1 VRVKITVIVLTFNE
15 SLHLKRC
22 LESVKPF
29 ATEMLVV
36 DSHSTDDTCRIATEL
51 GARVASNPWINYST
65 QFNFGLSL
73 LVSDVDWVFRLDAD
87 EYVTPQLATKLAA
100 LLGEVSRDVDGIYV
114 WRELVFL
121 GKKIQ
126 HGGLFPL
133 KVLRIFRPSLGH
145 CENRWMDE
153 HIVVQGGTTAFDGS
167 IVDHNLQSLTWW
179 TRKHN
184 DYASRE
190 AIDLLNLEYGLI
202 EVSSAHGD
210 SVKGGERTKRFLKEK
225 IYSRL
230 PGGLRAFFYFIYRY
244 IFRLGFLDGRAG
256 TVFCVLQS
264 FWYRY
269 LVDAKVAEI
278 KRLMVTEKIDVRSAI
293 QRETGIRL

>member
-1 VRVKITVIVLTFNE
+1 VKIAVIVLTFNE
-15 SLHLKRC
+15 SLHIRRC
-22 LESVKPF
+22 LESVAPF

-36 DSHSTDDTCRIATEL
+36 DSHSTDDTREIATTK
-51 GARVASNPWINYST
+51 GAKVISNPWTNHAT
-65 QFNFGLSL
+65 QFNFGLG
-73 LVSDVDWVFRLDAD
+73 LVARDVDWVFRLDAD
-87 EYVTPQLATKLAA
+87 EYVTPQLATTLAA
-100 LLGEVSRDVDGIYV
+100 LLGEVSRDVDGIYI

-121 GKKIQ
+121 GRKIQ

-133 KVLRIFRPSLGH
+133 KVLRIFRPSRGS

-153 HIVVQGGTTAFDGS
+153 HIVVQGGTTAFDES

-190 AIDLLNLEYGLI
+190 AIDLLNLEYGFI
-202 EVSSAHGD
+202 EGSSAHVD

-230 PGGLRAFFYFIYRY
+230 PSGLRAFFYFIYRY
-244 IFRLGFLDGRAG
+244 IFRLGFLDGKAG
-256 TVFCVLQS
+256 TVFCVLQA

-278 KRLMVTEKIDVRSAI
+278 KRLMVAEKVDVRSAI

>member
-1 VRVKITVIVLTFNE
+1 MKIAVIVLTFNE
-15 SLHLKRC
+15 SLHIRRC
-22 LESVKPF
+22 LESVAPF
-29 ATEMLVV
+29 VTEVLVV
-36 DSHSTDDTCRIATEL
+36 DSHSTDDTREIAAAM
-51 GARVASNPWINYST
+51 GASVVSNPWTNYAT
-65 QFNFGLSL
+65 QFNFGLG
-73 LVSDVDWVFRLDAD
+73 LVARDVDWVFRLDAD
-87 EYVTPQLATKLAA
+87 EVVTPKLATKLTK
-100 LLGEVSRDVDGIYV
+100 LLSAVSQEIDGIYV

-121 GKKIQ
+121 GRNIQ

-133 KVLRIFRPSLGH
+133 KVLRIFRPSRGY

-153 HIVVQGGTTAFDGS
+153 HIVVQRGTTAFDEC

-190 AIDLLNLEYGLI
+190 AIDLLNLEYGFI
-202 EVSSAHGD
+202 EGGGARLD
-210 SVKGGERTKRFLKEK
+210 SVKGGEGTKRFLKEK

-230 PGGLRAFFYFIYRY
+230 PGGLRALFYFIYRY
-244 IFRLGFLDGRAG
+244 IFRLGFLDGKAG
-256 TVFCVLQS
+256 TVFCVLQA

-278 KRLMVTEKIDVRSAI
+278 KRLMLAEKVDVRSAI

>member
-1 VRVKITVIVLTFNE
+1 MKITVIVLTFNE
-15 SLHLKRC
+15 ALHLHRC
-22 LESVKPF
+22 LESVALF
-29 ATEMLVV
+29 ATEVLVV

-51 GARVASNPWINYST
+51 GAKVVSNPWTNHSS

-73 LVSDVDWVFRLDAD
+73 LANDVDWVFRLDAD
-87 EYVTPQLATKLAA
+87 EFVSAELASTLRTR
-100 LLGEVSRDVDGIYV
+100 LGQVEVEVDGIYV
-114 WRELVFL
+114 WRELMFL
-121 GKKIQ
+121 GRKIQ

-133 KVLRIFRPSLGH
+133 KVLRIFRPTRGR

-153 HIVVQGGTTAFDGS
+153 HIVVQGGTTAFDES

-190 AIDLLNLEYGLI
+190 AIDLLNLEYGFI
-202 EVSSAHGD
+202 DGSSAHDD
-210 SVKGGERTKRFLKEK
+210 SVKGGEGTKRFLKEK

-256 TVFCVLQS
+256 TVFCVLQA

-269 LVDAKVAEI
+269 LIDAKLAEI
-278 KRLMVTEKIDVRSAI
+278 KRLMLVEKVDVRSAI
-293 QRETGIRL
+293 HRETGIRL

>member
-1 VRVKITVIVLTFNE
+1 MKITVIVLTFNE
-15 SLHLKRC
+15 SLHIRRC
-22 LESVKPF
+22 LESVAPF
-29 ATEMLVV
+29 ATEVLVV
-36 DSHSTDDTCRIATEL
+36 DSCSTDETRDIAKAM
-51 GARVASNPWINYST
+51 GASVVSNPWTNYAT
-65 QFNFGLSL
+65 QFNFGLNLIS
-73 LVSDVDWVFRLDAD
+73 SDVDWVFRLDAD
-87 EYVTPQLATKLAA
+87 EFVSAELASTLRTR
-100 LLGEVSRDVDGIYV
+100 LGQVEVEVDGIYV

-121 GKKIQ
+121 GKNIQ

-133 KVLRIFRPSLGH
+133 KVLRIFRPSRGS

-153 HIVVQGGTTAFDGS
+153 HIVVQGGTMAFDGS

-190 AIDLLNLEYGLI
+190 AIDLLNLEYGFI
-202 EVSSAHGD
+202 EGSSAHVD

-230 PGGLRAFFYFIYRY
+230 PSGLRAFFYFIYRY
-244 IFRLGFLDGRAG
+244 IFRLGFLDGKAG
-256 TVFCVLQS
+256 TVFCVLQA

-278 KRLMVTEKIDVRSAI
+278 KRLMVAEKVDVRSAI